1 MVDYN
6 SVKGLYPPS
15 VVVGLV
21 LPWVL
26 CAHALRMG
34 SMLILVLAAL
44 MAAETVA
51 QCDTVTLDFILLE
64 GDATAAALEDDISS
78 DLAKVGIT
86 VNARY
91 VVARLFAAPAAA
103 RSIHAAAPHHRLVR
117 H

>member
-1 MVDYN
+1 
-6 SVKGLYPPS
+6 
-15 VVVGLV
+15 
-21 LPWVL
+21 
-26 CAHALRMG
+26 MG

-91 VVARLFAAPAAA
+91 VVARLSAESPPPRDQFTLPRRTTTSAVTDIVLTLRRRRAPSRCATGTS
-103 RSIHAAAPHHRLVR
+103 RRTI
-117 H
+117 